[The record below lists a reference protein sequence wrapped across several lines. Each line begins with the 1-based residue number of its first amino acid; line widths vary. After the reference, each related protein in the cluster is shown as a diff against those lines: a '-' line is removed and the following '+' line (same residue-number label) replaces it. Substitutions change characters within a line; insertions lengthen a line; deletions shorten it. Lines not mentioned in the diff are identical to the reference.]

1 MLTGGVAER
10 LKATVLKT
18 VKGAT
23 PSRVRIPAPPPNM
36 QSIKRSSYVMINVVL
51 VDDHE
56 LVRTGMRHL
65 LEETPDIKVIGEAGN
80 GEEAISLVKNTK
92 PDVVLMD
99 LNMSSGINEAGLS
112 GLDATRKL
120 IRSNP
125 KLKIIVVTVC
135 RKGPFPECLVRA
147 GAVGYVIKNAKQAEL
162 ITAIRDVMKGKIYIT
177 PEIAQSM
184 ALRQVSDASK
194 SPFSKLSER
203 ELQVM
208 YMVTQGTKVNDV
220 AKKLCLSPKTVNTY
234 RYRLFEK
241 LGVHNDVELTHL
253 AIRYSMAGSDGD
265 GAGNA
270 HPMEVEEDYNKKE

>member
-1 MLTGGVAER
+1 
-10 LKATVLKT
+10 
-18 VKGAT
+18 
-23 PSRVRIPAPPPNM
+23 
-36 QSIKRSSYVMINVVL
+36 MINVVL

-65 LEETPDIKVIGEAGN
+65 LEKTPDIKVIGEAGD
-80 GEEAISLVKNTK
+80 GEEAIDLVKSTK

-99 LNMSSGINEAGLS
+99 LNMSSGINKAGLS
-112 GLDATRKL
+112 GLDTTRKL

-135 RKGPFPECLVRA
+135 CEGPLPERLVRA
-147 GAVGYVIKNAKQAEL
+147 GAVGYVIKSGKQEEL
-162 ITAIRDVMKGKIYIT
+162 ITAIRKVMHGEVYIA
-177 PEIAQSM
+177 PEIAHEM

-208 YMVTQGTKVNDV
+208 YMVTQGIKVNDV

-234 RYRLFEK
+234 RYRLFYK

-253 AIRYSMAGSDGD
+253 AIRYSMAGGSGI
-265 GAGNA
+265 GNGHVIEA
-270 HPMEVEEDYNKKE
+270 EEDYDKKGVN

>member
-1 MLTGGVAER
+1 
-10 LKATVLKT
+10 
-18 VKGAT
+18 
-23 PSRVRIPAPPPNM
+23 
-36 QSIKRSSYVMINVVL
+36 MINVVL

-65 LEETPDIKVIGEAGN
+65 LEKTPDIKVIGEAGD
-80 GEEAISLVKNTK
+80 GEDAINLVKNTK

-99 LNMSSGINEAGLS
+99 LNMSSGINKAGLS
-112 GLDATRKL
+112 GLDTTRKL

-135 RKGPFPECLVRA
+135 REGPFPERLVRA
-147 GAVGYVIKNAKQAEL
+147 GAVGYVIKSGKQEEL
-162 ITAIRDVMKGKIYIT
+162 ITAIRKVMHGEVYIA
-177 PEIAQSM
+177 PEIAHEM

-208 YMVTQGTKVNDV
+208 YMVTQGIKVNDV

-234 RYRLFEK
+234 RYRLFYK

-253 AIRYSMAGSDGD
+253 AIRYSMAG
-265 GAGNA
+265 GNGSGNGHLIEA
-270 HPMEVEEDYNKKE
+270 EEEYDKKE

>member
-1 MLTGGVAER
+1 MV
-10 LKATVLKT
+10 
-18 VKGAT
+18 
-23 PSRVRIPAPPPNM
+23 N
-36 QSIKRSSYVMINVVL
+36 SIKVVI

-65 LEETPDIKVIGEAGN
+65 LKGTSDIEVIGEAAN
-80 GEEAISLVKNTK
+80 GEEAIDLVRKTK

-99 LNMSSGINEAGLS
+99 LNMSSGSNEAGLS

-135 RKGPFPECLVRA
+135 QEGPVPECLVRA
-147 GAVGYVIKNAKQAEL
+147 GAVGYVTKNAKQEEL
-162 ITAIRDVMKGKIYIT
+162 ITAIRRVMKEKDNIYIT
-177 PEIAQSM
+177 PEVAQAM

-253 AIRYSMAGSDGD
+253 AIRYSMAGGD
-265 GAGNA
+265 GSINEHSIAEEGA
-270 HPMEVEEDYNKKE
+270 YDKLPHPKEE

>member
-1 MLTGGVAER
+1 
-10 LKATVLKT
+10 
-18 VKGAT
+18 
-23 PSRVRIPAPPPNM
+23 
-36 QSIKRSSYVMINVVL
+36 MINVVL

-56 LVRTGMRHL
+56 LVRTGMKRL
-65 LEETPDIKVIGEAGN
+65 LGDAPDIKVIGEAGD
-80 GEEAISLVKNTK
+80 GEEAIKLIERTK

-99 LNMSSGINEAGLS
+99 LNMPGINGS
-112 GLDATRKL
+112 GLNGLDVTRKL

-135 RKGPFPECLVRA
+135 KEGPFPERLVRA
-147 GAVGYVIKNAKQAEL
+147 GASGYVTKNTNMDEL
-162 ITAIRDVMKGKIYIT
+162 IAAIRKVVKGQIYIT

-208 YMVTQGTKVNDV
+208 YMVTQGIKVNDV
-220 AKKLCLSPKTVNTY
+220 ANKLFLSPKTVNTY

-253 AIRYSMAGSDGD
+253 AIRYSMVDGD
-265 GAGNA
+265 GNLNEG
-270 HPMEVEEDYNKKE
+270 EEDKPPTSNE

>member
-1 MLTGGVAER
+1 
-10 LKATVLKT
+10 
-18 VKGAT
+18 
-23 PSRVRIPAPPPNM
+23 
-36 QSIKRSSYVMINVVL
+36 MINVVL

-56 LVRTGMRHL
+56 LVRTGMKRL
-65 LEETPDIKVIGEAGN
+65 LEDAPDIKVIGEAGD
-80 GEEAISLVKNTK
+80 GEEAIKLIERTK

-99 LNMSSGINEAGLS
+99 LNMPGINGS
-112 GLDATRKL
+112 GLNGLDVTRKL
-120 IRSNP
+120 IRSNS

-135 RKGPFPECLVRA
+135 REGPFPERLVRA
-147 GAVGYVIKNAKQAEL
+147 GASGYVTKNTNMDEL
-162 ITAIRDVMKGKIYIT
+162 ISAIRKVVKGQIYIT

-208 YMVTQGTKVNDV
+208 YMVTQGIKVNDV
-220 AKKLCLSPKTVNTY
+220 ANKLFLSPKTVNTY

-253 AIRYSMAGSDGD
+253 AIRYSMVDGD
-265 GAGNA
+265 GNLNDGG
-270 HPMEVEEDYNKKE
+270 EDKPPKTKE

>member
-1 MLTGGVAER
+1 
-10 LKATVLKT
+10 
-18 VKGAT
+18 
-23 PSRVRIPAPPPNM
+23 
-36 QSIKRSSYVMINVVL
+36 MINVVL

-65 LEETPDIKVIGEAGN
+65 LEKTPDIKVIGEAGD
-80 GEEAISLVKNTK
+80 GEEAIDLVKSTK

-99 LNMSSGINEAGLS
+99 LNMSSGINKAGLS
-112 GLDATRKL
+112 GLDTTRKL

-135 RKGPFPECLVRA
+135 CEGPLPERLVRA
-147 GAVGYVIKNAKQAEL
+147 GAVGYVIKSGKQEEL
-162 ITAIRDVMKGKIYIT
+162 ITAIRKVMHGEVYIA
-177 PEIAQSM
+177 PEIAHEM

-208 YMVTQGTKVNDV
+208 YMVTQGIKVNDV

-234 RYRLFEK
+234 RYRLFYK

-253 AIRYSMAGSDGD
+253 AIRYSMAGGSGI
-265 GAGNA
+265 GNGHVIEA
-270 HPMEVEEDYNKKE
+270 EADYDKKGVN